1 MTSLHD
7 VQVPMVY
14 LTEWMRRKSQSP
26 YVGNLVFWL
35 SFCVIGQ
42 PLAVMLYWTLFT
54 ENRSAQLGLVSA
66 S

>member
-1 MTSLHD
+1 MTALHG

-26 YVGNLVFWL
+26 LVGNLVFWL

-54 ENRSAQLGLVSA
+54 ENRTAQRGLVSA